1 MLIETCYG
9 FPVKLRVG
17 PNKSCFRQEMNTF
30 CGKEISRKIWGL
42 MVKVVGGELPM
53 WGNHHKPD
61 QRTYFVNSTT
71 NRAWLRPAFHRQCS
85 HLVPGHRARVL
96 FYAGHQCEHTFFPS
110 TPRQNSGTVPVPEY
124 KVSTLYSGTKLGT
137 ESLCEHIFRWCPG
150 TLPTNHLFSYPQFL
164 VPLEISIVS
173 VCSVY

>member
-17 PNKSCFRQEMNTF
+17 PNKSFFRQEMNTF

-71 NRAWLRPAFHRQCS
+71 NRASLRPAFHRQCS

-96 FYAGHQCEHTFFPS
+96 FYAGHQCEHTFFPGTHARIRARCRCPS
-110 TPRQNSGTVPVPEY
+110 TRSRPCTRALNWALSPCVNTFFVGA
-124 KVSTLYSGTKLGT
+124 LAL
-137 ESLCEHIFRWCPG
+137 
-150 TLPTNHLFSYPQFL
+150 YPQTTCFRTHNSL
-164 VPLEISIVS
+164 SHS
-173 VCSVY
+173 RFQ

>member
-53 WGNHHKPD
+53 WRNHHKPD
-61 QRTYFVNSTT
+61 QRTYSVKSTT
-71 NRAWLRPAFHRQCS
+71 NRASLRPAFHS
-85 HLVPGHRARVL
+85 VL
-96 FYAGHQCEHTFFPS
+96 SQSSLSLGE
-110 TPRQNSGTVPVPEY
+110 N
-124 KVSTLYSGTKLGT
+124 KKSTLSKGEDLKTSRLIQGRT
-137 ESLCEHIFRWCPG
+137 G
-150 TLPTNHLFSYPQFL
+150 
-164 VPLEISIVS
+164 
-173 VCSVY
+173 

>member
-53 WGNHHKPD
+53 WRNHHKPD
-61 QRTYFVNSTT
+61 QRTYFVISTT
-71 NRAWLRPAFHRQCS
+71 NRASLRPAFH
-85 HLVPGHRARVL
+85 GVL
-96 FYAGHQCEHTFFPS
+96 F
-110 TPRQNSGTVPVPEY
+110 TVKPFTRRKQ
-124 KVSTLYSGTKLGT
+124 KVNAFERRGFKNG
-137 ESLCEHIFRWCPG
+137 
-150 TLPTNHLFSYPQFL
+150 
-164 VPLEISIVS
+164 
-173 VCSVY
+173 

>member
-53 WGNHHKPD
+53 WRNHHKPD
-61 QRTYFVNSTT
+61 QRTYFVISTT
-71 NRAWLRPAFHRQCS
+71 NRASLRPAFH
-85 HLVPGHRARVL
+85 GVL
-96 FYAGHQCEHTFFPS
+96 SQSSLSLGE
-110 TPRQNSGTVPVPEY
+110 N
-124 KVSTLYSGTKLGT
+124 KKSTLSKGEDLKTSRLIQGRT
-137 ESLCEHIFRWCPG
+137 G
-150 TLPTNHLFSYPQFL
+150 
-164 VPLEISIVS
+164 
-173 VCSVY
+173 